1 MSKETYN
8 SFDALYGF
16 DPEEAKKQMEEYRVK
31 GERLDYLIHKTFVQN
46 EDGAELYA
54 MWRESLIMSP
64 TAEQGMD
71 MIGVGIREG
80 MKSFI
85 RKIGLTIKKV
95 EEQ

>member
-8 SFDALYGF
+8 PFDELYSF
-16 DPEEAKKQMEEYRVK
+16 DPEAAKKQVEEFKAK
-31 GERLDYLIHKTFVQN
+31 GEHLDYLIHKTFVQN

-54 MWRESLIMSP
+54 LWRESLIMSP

-71 MIGVGIREG
+71 MIGIGIREG
-80 MKSFI
+80 MKTFI